1 MTIPRR
7 FPSLFTEKEKEK
19 KREVHSC
26 IDCCF
31 VFPGSSFNRRRR
43 PLVVADRKLAIDRQG
58 LTETDSQTERQRDR
72 VRLNER
78 LKDRET
84 E

>member
-1 MTIPRR
+1 MYTLLFS
-7 FPSLFTEKEKEK
+7 FPLL
-19 KREVHSC
+19 
-26 IDCCF
+26 I
-31 VFPGSSFNRRRR
+31 FNLHRR

>member
-1 MTIPRR
+1 MTFPRC
-7 FPSLFTEKEKEK
+7 FPSFLQRKKKK

-31 VFPGSSFNRRRR
+31 VFPGSFFNRRRR

>member
-1 MTIPRR
+1 MTIPRG
-7 FPSLFTEKEKEK
+7 FPFLFTEKEKKEK
-19 KREVHSC
+19 RSKLLYRLLF
-26 IDCCF
+26 CF
-31 VFPGSSFNRRRR
+31 PRLFFNRRRH
-43 PLVVADRKLAIDRQG
+43 PLVVADHKLAIDRQG

>member
-7 FPSLFTEKEKEK
+7 FPSLFTEKEKKEK
-19 KREVHSC
+19 RSALLYRLLF
-26 IDCCF
+26 CF
-31 VFPGSSFNRRRR
+31 PLLFFNRRCR
-43 PLVVADRKLAIDRQG
+43 PLVIADRKLAIDRQG
-58 LTETDSQTERQRDR
+58 LTETDSQTERQRGR

>member
-7 FPSLFTEKEKEK
+7 FPSLFTEKEKK

-31 VFPGSSFNRRRR
+31 VFPGSFFNRRRR

-72 VRLNER
+72 VRL
-78 LKDRET
+78 KDRET